1 MDQENSNNL
10 NHGYYAT
17 GEFSKEYKNNKF
29 EQFSQEFYGLNRK
42 MLTCFGYYTPI
53 DTRLLTPALNTTTKA
68 LDVYILI
75 KYWDGEGE
83 PSEEWLHSDEDA
95 LYTRMNITGEIYP
108 YNNCFYTLGLLMD
121 IRQFKA
127 AWEDAQ
133 NSRPSTRSGNA
144 KGMHYFELK
153 NSKVICERHY

>member
-1 MDQENSNNL
+1 
-10 NHGYYAT
+10 
-17 GEFSKEYKNNKF
+17 
-29 EQFSQEFYGLNRK
+29 
-42 MLTCFGYYTPI
+42 MLTCYGYYTPI

-83 PSEEWLHSDEDA
+83 PSEEWLHSDNDA

-121 IRQFKA
+121 IRQFKS
-127 AWEDAQ
+127 AWEEAQ
-133 NSRPSTRSGNA
+133 SSRPATRSRNA
-144 KGMHYFELK
+144 NGMHYFELK
-153 NSKVICERHY
+153 NSKVIYERHY